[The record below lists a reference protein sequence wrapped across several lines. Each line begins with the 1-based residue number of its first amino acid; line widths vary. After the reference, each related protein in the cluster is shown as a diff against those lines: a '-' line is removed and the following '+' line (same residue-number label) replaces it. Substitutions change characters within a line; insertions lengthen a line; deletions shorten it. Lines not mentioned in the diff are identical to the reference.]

1 MSEQSYVRI
10 AQMLVLASGSPRRQK
25 LLTLGGWDFD
35 PQPVE
40 IDETPFP
47 GEEPG
52 EYVLRLAS
60 QKARTAAAQVPNG
73 NLVLAADTAVVDEDQ
88 ILGKPASPGEA
99 IEILERLRGR
109 PHQVYTAIALL
120 ETKDGKL
127 TSEVATTRVHMR
139 DYQPGEVFA
148 YVESGDPMDK
158 AGAYAIQHPS
168 FDPVERLEGCYTN
181 VVGLPLCHLYRMLRK
196 LDGPVPNG
204 IPPLCQAVPPQ
215 PCQIS
220 PLVIAQL

>member
-1 MSEQSYVRI
+1 
-10 AQMLVLASGSPRRQK
+10 MLVLASGSPRRQK
-25 LLTLGGWDFD
+25 LLALGGWDFN

-47 GEEPG
+47 AESPG

-60 QKARTAAAQVPNG
+60 QKARTAAAQVPN
-73 NLVLAADTAVVDEDQ
+73 NCLVLAADTAVVDEGQ
-88 ILGKPASPGEA
+88 ILGKPVSPEEA
-99 IEILERLRGR
+99 TEMLERLRGH

-120 ETKDGKL
+120 QTTDGTL
-127 TSEVATTRVHMR
+127 TSEVIITQVHMR
-139 DYQPGEVFA
+139 HYRKDEVLT

-158 AGAYAIQHPS
+158 AGSYAIQHPR
-168 FDPVERLEGCYTN
+168 FDPVERLDGCYTN
-181 VVGLPLCHLYRMLRK
+181 VVGLPVCHLYRMFREI
-196 LDGPVPNG
+196 DGPVPRG

-220 PLVIAQL
+220 PQVIAQL